1 MVETSSDIDSAL
13 SNALREVNDSLLKHR
28 NFAIAIQEFQKQLLQ
43 DLKVSN
49 SQAQSYLAKIV
60 NSMESALQSIL
71 VKIASAVHAVE
82 FDINGL
88 RDVSREPRLYLQ

>member
-13 SNALREVNDSLLKHR
+13 SNALREVNNGLIKHR
-28 NFAIAIQEFQKQLLQ
+28 DFAVAIQEFQKQLLQ

-49 SQAQSYLAKIV
+49 LQAQSYLAKIV
-60 NSMESALQSIL
+60 SSMESAVQSIL

-82 FDINGL
+82 YDINGL
-88 RDVSREPRLYLQ
+88 REVSLKLRLYLQ

>member
-13 SNALREVNDSLLKHR
+13 SNALREVNDGLLKQR
-28 NFAIAIQEFQKQLLQ
+28 NFAVAIQEFQKQLLQ

-60 NSMESALQSIL
+60 NSLESAVQSIL
-71 VKIASAVHAVE
+71 VKIASAVHTVE
-82 FDINGL
+82 SDINGL
-88 RDVSREPRLYLQ
+88 REVSLQPRL